1 MTRHQKLNAIIAII
15 GIIVVIVL
23 VQALRHG
30 VTPRA
35 AGGLLAKLRKQGY
48 VRVGFADEAPFAY
61 VDSKTGKLTG
71 ESPADLRYVMKK
83 LGVPHLKGVLTNFG
97 SLIPGLEA
105 HRFDIIAAGMYITPA
120 RARQVLFSNPTFALG
135 DGIVVKK
142 GNPLNLHSFADVGK
156 NPHARLGVVA
166 GAQEYQY
173 AIESGV
179 KPSQIHVFPSAPTA
193 LAALQAGR
201 IDAYAGTALT
211 VRRLAKLAADPN
223 IAVGRPFTNP
233 IIDGHIVQG
242 YGAFAFRKRDTTL
255 CRNVDKI
262 LEHFVNSPEHLK
274 IIRRFGFAKSDLPGD
289 VTAQELAQGP
299 AK

>member
-1 MTRHQKLNAIIAII
+1 MTRHQKLNAIIAMF
-15 GIIVVIVL
+15 GIIIVIVL
-23 VQALRHG
+23 VQTLRHG
-30 VTPRA
+30 VKPRA

-61 VDSKTGKLTG
+61 IDSKTGKLTG

-179 KPSQIHVFPSAPTA
+179 KPAQIRVFPSAPTA
-193 LAALQAGR
+193 LAAVQAGR

-211 VRRLAKLAADPN
+211 VRRLVKLAADPH
-223 IAVGRPFTNP
+223 ITVARPFTNP
-233 IIDGHIVQG
+233 VVNGKIVQG
-242 YGAFAFRKRDTTL
+242 YGAFAFRKRDTIL
-255 CRNVDKI
+255 CQDVDRVLKS
-262 LEHFVNSPEHLK
+262 FVNSPEHLK
-274 IIRRFGFAKSDLPGD
+274 LILRFSFTKSDLPDG
-289 VTAQELAQGP
+289 VTAQDIVEGQ
-299 AK
+299 K

>member
-1 MTRHQKLNAIIAII
+1 MTRHQKLNAIIAMF
-15 GIIVVIVL
+15 GIIIVIVL
-23 VQALRHG
+23 VQTLRHG
-30 VTPRA
+30 VKPRA

-61 VDSKTGKLTG
+61 IDSKTGKLTG

-179 KPSQIHVFPSAPTA
+179 KPAQIRVFPSAPTA
-193 LAALQAGR
+193 LAAVQAGR

-211 VRRLAKLAADPN
+211 VRRLVKLAADPH
-223 IAVGRPFTNP
+223 IIVARPFTNP
-233 IIDGHIVQG
+233 VVNGKIVQG
-242 YGAFAFRKRDTTL
+242 YGAFAFRKRDTIL
-255 CRNVDKI
+255 CQDVDRI
-262 LEHFVNSPEHLK
+262 LKSFVNSPEHLK
-274 IIRRFGFAKSDLPGD
+274 LILRFSFTKSDLPDG
-289 VTAQELAQGP
+289 VTAQDIVEGQ
-299 AK
+299 K